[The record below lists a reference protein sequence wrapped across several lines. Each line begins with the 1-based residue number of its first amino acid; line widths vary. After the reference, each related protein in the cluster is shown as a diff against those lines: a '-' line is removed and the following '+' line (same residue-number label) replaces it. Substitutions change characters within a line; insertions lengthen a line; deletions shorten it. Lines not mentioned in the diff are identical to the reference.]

1 MTDIDISSEP
11 IPFQVVTDPHQ
22 LKAFTDPIRNRILH
36 ILADHP
42 ATNQQLAAA
51 LDEPGAKVLHHVR
64 ALLDADLIRLV
75 DQRIKGGN
83 VEKYYRA
90 TARLYG
96 FRPEPAD
103 METLSGAVF
112 ETVTQELVA
121 SLRLWPDQP
130 VEWEGRRARIAPE
143 RLAAFQQRLGDLVN
157 EYWGGPDSPVADD
170 PDADL
175 MAFASVRFRFPEG
188 NEA

>member
-1 MTDIDISSEP
+1 MPDTTSDP
-11 IPFQVVTDPHQ
+11 VPFQVVSDPRQ

-36 ILADHP
+36 ILADRP
-42 ATNQQLAAA
+42 ATNQQLAKT
-51 LDEPGAKVLHHVR
+51 LGEPGAKVLHHVR

-75 DQRIKGGN
+75 DQRISGGN
-83 VEKYYRA
+83 VEKYYRT

-103 METLSGAVF
+103 MESLSGAVF
-112 ETVTQELVA
+112 ETITQELVA

-130 VEWEGRRARIAPE
+130 VEWEGRRARIGPD
-143 RLAAFQQRLGDLVN
+143 RLAEFHARLADLVN
-157 EYWGGPDSPVADD
+157 EYWGGPDTPATDD

-175 MAFASVRFRFPEG
+175 MAFASVRFRFPGGDEG
-188 NEA
+188 

>member
-1 MTDIDISSEP
+1 MTDIAAEP
-11 IPFQVVTDPHQ
+11 VPFQVVSDPQQ

-36 ILADHP
+36 ILADHA

-51 LDEPGAKVLHHVR
+51 LDEPQAKVLHHVR
-64 ALLDADLIRLV
+64 ALLDAGLIRLV

-103 METLSGAVF
+103 MESLSGAVF
-112 ETVTQELVA
+112 ETITQELVA
-121 SLRLWPDQP
+121 SLRLWPDQS
-130 VEWEGRRARIAPE
+130 VEWEGRRARIAPD
-143 RLAAFQQRLGDLVN
+143 RLADFHRRLSDLIA
-157 EYWGGPDSPVADD
+157 EYWGGPDTPAPDD
-170 PDADL
+170 PDAEL
-175 MAFASVRFRFPEG
+175 MAFASVTYRFPEG
-188 NEA
+188 GAA

>member
-1 MTDIDISSEP
+1 MTDTTTEP
-11 IPFQVVTDPHQ
+11 VPFQVVSDPRQ
-22 LKAFTDPIRNRILH
+22 LKAFTDPLRNRILH
-36 ILADHP
+36 ILADRE

-51 LDEPGAKVLHHVR
+51 LDQPQARVLHHVR
-64 ALLDADLIRLV
+64 TLLDASLIRLV

-103 METLSGAVF
+103 LESLSGAMF
-112 ETVTQELVA
+112 ETITQELVA

-143 RLAAFQQRLGDLVN
+143 RLAEFQGRLGDLIN
-157 EYWGGPDSPVADD
+157 EYWGGPDTPAADD
-170 PDADL
+170 PDAPL
-175 MAFASVRFRFPEG
+175 MAFASVRFRFPG
-188 NEA
+188 GDEA